1 MRTTSTLLGLTLLA
15 LAGTAR
21 AQEPASAAP
30 ADAPPA
36 SESAAAPAPASEDSK
51 ADSKAAPAVEAS
63 ATEPSTAKP
72 RKLQLGIAFVPMVAG
87 KITIAPNGAP
97 EQADAAFAYGVGLSI
112 DYTVFAGLSIGFAP
126 QFALN
131 VKDKGGEGLTGKQA
145 DLLLRLA
152 YTYDFVDGIHAYA
165 EVLPGYSII
174 LADDRGLGF
183 VLAFGAGLA
192 MDVTERAFV
201 NVGAGYEMG
210 FQKFSSRD
218 DKTTFVRVTLGGGY
232 RF

>member
-1 MRTTSTLLGLTLLA
+1 LTLLA

-30 ADAPPA
+30 ADAPRA
-36 SESAAAPAPASEDSK
+36 SESAAAPALASEHSK
-51 ADSKAAPAVEAS
+51 ADGKAAPAVEAS
-63 ATEPSTAKP
+63 AAEPSTAKP
-72 RKLQLGIAFVPMVAG
+72 RKLQLGIAFVPMAAG
-87 KITIAPNGAP
+87 KVTIAPIGVA
-97 EQADAAFAYGVGLSI
+97 EQADAAFAYGLGLSV
-112 DYTVFAGLSIGFAP
+112 DYRVFEGLSIGFAP
-126 QFALN
+126 QIAFN
-131 VKDKGGEGLTGKQA
+131 VEDKGGQNLTGKQV

-152 YTYDFVDGIHAYA
+152 YTYGFGDGIHAYA

-183 VLAFGAGLA
+183 ALAFGAGVA

>member
-21 AQEPASAAP
+21 AQEASSAAP
-30 ADAPPA
+30 ADAAHA
-36 SESAAAPAPASEDSK
+36 SESSAAPALASANS
-51 ADSKAAPAVEAS
+51 PAVEAS
-63 ATEPSTAKP
+63 VAEPSTAKP
-72 RKLQLGIAFVPMVAG
+72 RKLQLGINFVPMAAG

-126 QFALN
+126 QFVLN

-183 VLAFGAGLA
+183 VLAFGAGVA

-210 FQKFSSRD
+210 FQKFSGRD
-218 DKTTFVRVTLGGGY
+218 DKTTFVRVTLGGGV